1 MIRLWRLCALVLILA
16 LAACQRDDAAPTSL
30 PPGLPTAAPTLAP
43 RPTAAPPITA
53 VAQPTPS
60 PSGLTLWAVAQG
72 AELEALRRLVG
83 DLAAASGAQVL
94 VVGKSADALLADI
107 RADALAG
114 LPPPDLIW
122 GTQDELGLLMRA
134 DLLQPAAD
142 GLAEQAF
149 LPATLAGAQLEGQRW
164 GTPVAAQSALLL
176 LYNRKLVSAPPR
188 TTDELIARARAQN
201 AGGTVG
207 LVAAWAEPRWF
218 VAWLTGMGGG
228 TLGPDGR
235 PALDTPQTVAAL
247 NLLKELRVAG
257 PPPPSTYEEGVEL
270 FRQGR
275 AAFAIDGDWSLEGYR
290 EYSDTLDFAVA
301 PLPVVPSTGR
311 VSAGPLGGLYLM
323 YSRQLADARRDQAL
337 ALGRALA
344 GLAAQLRVAGELH
357 RLPALAAA
365 LGDPAVA
372 ADPALAAIAAQ
383 APGAPGLPP
392 TGALRCAWDAIGSQ
406 LAPVLLGDQTQE
418 DAARAMQ
425 ASADAC
431 AQAG

>member
-1 MIRLWRLCALVLILA
+1 MLRFWRLCALVLILA
-16 LAACQRDDAAPTSL
+16 LAACQRDDAAPTPL

-43 RPTAAPPITA
+43 RPTPAPPITA

-94 VVGKSADALLADI
+94 VVGKSADALLADM

-344 GLAAQLRVAGELH
+344 GPAAQLRVAGELH

>member
-1 MIRLWRLCALVLILA
+1 MLRLWRLCALLLILA
-16 LAACQRDDAAPTSL
+16 LAACQRDDAAPTSP
-30 PPGLPTAAPTLAP
+30 PPGVPTAAPTLAP
-43 RPTAAPPITA
+43 RPTAAPPVTA
-53 VAQPTPS
+53 VAQPTAS
-60 PSGLTLWAVAQG
+60 PSALTLWVVAQG
-72 AELEALRRLVG
+72 AELDALRRLVD
-83 DLAAASGAQVL
+83 DLATASGAQVL
-94 VVGKSADALLADI
+94 VVGKTADALVADI
-107 RADALAG
+107 RADTLAG

-122 GTQDELGLLMRA
+122 GTQDELGLLMRG

-142 GLAEQAF
+142 GLSEQAF
-149 LPATLAGAQLEGQRW
+149 LPATLAGAQLDGQRW

-188 TTDELIARARAQN
+188 TTDELIARARAQTG
-201 AGGTVG
+201 GGTVG

-228 TLGPDGR
+228 ALGPDGR
-235 PALDTPQTVAAL
+235 PALDTPQTIAAL

-257 PPPPSTYEEGVEL
+257 PPPPSTYEEGVDL

-275 AAFAIDGDWSLEGYR
+275 AAFAIDGDWSLDSYR
-290 EYSDTLDFAVA
+290 EYSDTLDLGVA

-311 VSAGPLGGLYLM
+311 VAAGPLGGIYLM
-323 YSRQLADARRDQAL
+323 YGSLLADARRDQAF

-344 GLAAQLRVAGELH
+344 GPAAQLRVAGELR
-357 RLPALAAA
+357 RLPALVAA

-406 LAPVLLGDQTQE
+406 LAPVLLGDQTQAE
-418 DAARAMQ
+418 AARAMQ
-425 ASADAC
+425 AAADAC
-431 AQAG
+431 VQGG

>member
-16 LAACQRDDAAPTSL
+16 LAACQRDDAAPTPL

-43 RPTAAPPITA
+43 RPTPAPPITA

-142 GLAEQAF
+142 GLADQAF